1 MIIKFASVTSNPRG
15 KRRCMIVY
23 LYCMA
28 NFIYLF
34 FISICGGPWTIAGSV
49 ISLQQT

>member
-34 FISICGGPWTIAGSV
+34 LYPSV
-49 ISLQQT
+49 VVHGLLLVV